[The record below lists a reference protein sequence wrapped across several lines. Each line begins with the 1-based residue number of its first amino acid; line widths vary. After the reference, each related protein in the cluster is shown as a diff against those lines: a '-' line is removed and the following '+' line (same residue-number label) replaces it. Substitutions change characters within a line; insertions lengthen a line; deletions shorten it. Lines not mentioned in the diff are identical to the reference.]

1 MKMER
6 GMSRSRRNTPITGI
20 TTARSEKFDKQ
31 RWHRAY
37 RKAERQRLQT
47 DPYSMPRHP
56 LEFGAHAWNLSK
68 DGKKYW
74 GCDVPPRLMR
84 K

>member
-1 MKMER
+1 
-6 GMSRSRRNTPITGI
+6 MSRSRRKTPITGI

-37 RKAERQRLQT
+37 RHAERQRLQAAP
-47 DPYSMPRHP
+47 DSAPRHP
-56 LEFGAHAWNLSK
+56 FEFGAHAWNLSK
-68 DGKKYW
+68 DGKRYW
-74 GCDVPPRLMR
+74 GSDVLPRLMR